1 MNFLAHAAVA
11 RRIDDDP
18 AFVLG
23 AVLPDLLPMAG
34 LSARSGH
41 GFVRGSDETVTRIAA
56 GWALHHRVDE
66 VFHELPAF
74 RTGVQALR
82 VELRTT
88 ALDTGPR
95 RAVAHVGW
103 ELLLDDALA
112 DDEATTIAFRG
123 ALLLG
128 RGRYESPAWRLLVDR
143 LLDVH
148 PHGPSTTTA
157 IAERVHRAVSRR
169 PRLAFDAAHLAG
181 VTAVL
186 DRHRSPIAGAA
197 PEIVDAVTLAARRS

>member
-41 GFVRGSDETVTRIAA
+41 GFVRGSDETVTRTAA
-56 GWALHHRVDE
+56 GWTLHHRVDE
-66 VFHELPAF
+66 VFHDLPAF
-74 RTGVQALR
+74 RSGVQALR
-82 VELRTT
+82 VDLRATS
-88 ALDTGPR
+88 LDTGPR

-112 DDEATTIAFRG
+112 GDDTTILAFRD

-128 RGRYESPAWRLLVDR
+128 RSHDDAPAWRSLVDR
-143 LLDVH
+143 LLAVH
-148 PHGPSTTTA
+148 PHAPSTTPA
-157 IAERVHRAVSRR
+157 IAARVHRAVSGR
-169 PRLAFDAAHLAG
+169 PRLAFDASHLG
-181 VTAVL
+181 DIEAVL
-186 DRHRSPIAGAA
+186 DRHRSLIADAA
-197 PEIVDAVTLAARRS
+197 PEIVDAVTRAARSA

>member
-1 MNFLAHAAVA
+1 VNFLAHATVA
-11 RRIDDDP
+11 RRIDADP

-34 LSARSGH
+34 LPLRSRHRHRPSGAE
-41 GFVRGSDETVTRIAA
+41 DVTRTAA

-74 RTGVQALR
+74 RAGVQALR
-82 VELRTT
+82 VDLRGT
-88 ALDTGPR
+88 ALGTGPR

-112 DDEATTIAFRG
+112 DDGATITAFRE
-123 ALLLG
+123 ALRLG
-128 RGRYESPAWRLLVDR
+128 RERDHEPTWQMLVDG
-143 LLDVH
+143 LLDAH
-148 PHGPSTTTA
+148 PHAPSTTRA

-169 PRLAFDAAHLAG
+169 PRLAFDASHLDC
-181 VTAVL
+181 VVAVL
-186 DRHRSPIAGAA
+186 DRHRSAIADAA
-197 PEIVDAVTLAARRS
+197 PQIVDAVTLRSS